1 MKPASLHRRILF
13 PLLLCGGLLFALL
26 FWYFSPFFSPG
37 ENRRFS
43 AYVEE
48 RFHSEVTSSA
58 ITLHYT
64 LADPAS
70 RGIAPGTA
78 SFGTVSIPDRTS
90 YDALLQSVETTLTSF
105 HRNRLSAENQITLD
119 LLLYELD
126 CEKMPGSTSLLAEPL
141 GPSLGIQAQL
151 PILLAEYPFRTQQDI
166 ADYLHL
172 LQDLPRYFSDLIALE
187 QEKSR
192 QGVFQNDLAV
202 DGIIRQCN
210 AFLADADTP
219 ESHLLHT
226 VFQNKLQAS
235 SLFSEAERNL
245 CLQTH
250 EKLLISCVFPAYRSL
265 SDALSSLRGKG
276 TQNAGGLS
284 RQEGGLSY
292 YAYLLRS
299 RVGVDASPE
308 ELTRLLTQQLAD
320 QCAEMQIILD
330 QNPSLSLSEQALVLP
345 FSTPEEMLADLQN
358 AVSEDFPVLSGI
370 AYEVKTVDD
379 SLKDFLSPAFY
390 LTPPMDTG
398 TPNVIY
404 INPAASY
411 QGLELF
417 TTLAHEG
424 FPGHLYQTVTFQRQK
439 SSNIRNLLCT
449 SGFAEGWATYIE
461 PYAYQYAAD
470 YIQDPSATEL
480 ARISWLNRSI
490 NLCMY
495 SLLDIEI
502 HYNGWT
508 QAEAA
513 SFLKAFGIEDSAV
526 VSEIYQY
533 ILETPGNYLK
543 YYWGYLS
550 LLDLRTSEQNRLG
563 QDFDLKAFH
572 NQVLKIGGVQF
583 PVLEKYI
590 DAEF

>member
-202 DGIIRQCN
+202 DGIIRQCS

-219 ESHLLHT
+219 EIHLLHT
-226 VFQNKLQAS
+226 VFQINCRRLHCFLRRKGIS
-235 SLFSEAERNL
+235 VCRRMKNSLPPVFFPPTALFPMRFLHSAAKEHR
-245 CLQTH
+245 TPV
-250 EKLLISCVFPAYRSL
+250 VFPGRKA
-265 SDALSSLRGKG
+265 
-276 TQNAGGLS
+276 
-284 RQEGGLSY
+284 
-292 YAYLLRS
+292 
-299 RVGVDASPE
+299 
-308 ELTRLLTQQLAD
+308 
-320 QCAEMQIILD
+320 
-330 QNPSLSLSEQALVLP
+330 
-345 FSTPEEMLADLQN
+345 
-358 AVSEDFPVLSGI
+358 DFPTMRIFS
-370 AYEVKTVDD
+370 A
-379 SLKDFLSPAFY
+379 
-390 LTPPMDTG
+390 
-398 TPNVIY
+398 
-404 INPAASY
+404 AASV
-411 QGLELF
+411 L
-417 TTLAHEG
+417 TLH
-424 FPGHLYQTVTFQRQK
+424 R
-439 SSNIRNLLCT
+439 
-449 SGFAEGWATYIE
+449 
-461 PYAYQYAAD
+461 
-470 YIQDPSATEL
+470 
-480 ARISWLNRSI
+480 RS
-490 NLCMY
+490 
-495 SLLDIEI
+495 
-502 HYNGWT
+502 
-508 QAEAA
+508 
-513 SFLKAFGIEDSAV
+513 
-526 VSEIYQY
+526 
-533 ILETPGNYLK
+533 
-543 YYWGYLS
+543 
-550 LLDLRTSEQNRLG
+550 
-563 QDFDLKAFH
+563 
-572 NQVLKIGGVQF
+572 
-583 PVLEKYI
+583 
-590 DAEF
+590 

>member
-78 SFGTVSIPDRTS
+78 SFGTVSTPYRTS

-202 DGIIRQCN
+202 DGIIRQCS

-219 ESHLLHT
+219 EIHLLHT

-250 EKLLISCVFPAYRSL
+250 EKLLTSCVFPAYRSL

-390 LTPPMDTG
+390 LTPPADINS
-398 TPNVIY
+398 PNSIY
-404 INPAASY
+404 LNPADEMT
-411 QGLELF
+411 GIELYS
-417 TTLAHEG
+417 TLAHEG
-424 FPGHLYQTVTFQRQK
+424 FPGHLYQTVYSRTHAK
-439 SSNIRNLLCT
+439 TPLSALLSC
-449 SGFAEGWATYIE
+449 SGANEGWATYVENI
-461 PYAYQYAAD
+461 ACTFDNGLSRAAGE
-470 YIQDPSATEL
+470 YRAHM
-480 ARISWLNRSI
+480 RSLS
-490 NLCMY
+490 LCVHG
-495 SLLDIEI
+495 LLDIGI
-502 HYNGWT
+502 NYDGWDEARAGEFIRSCFQADDQT
-508 QAEAA
+508 VRELWQVMIDNPANYLEYCGGYIEYMDMREQAEAA
-513 SFLKAFGIEDSAV
+513 LGSRFSPLDFHK
-526 VSEIYQY
+526 
-533 ILETPGNYLK
+533 L
-543 YYWGYLS
+543 
-550 LLDLRTSEQNRLG
+550 LLDLGPVPFSVIRPRFMAWLEEQ
-563 QDFDLKAFH
+563 
-572 NQVLKIGGVQF
+572 V
-583 PVLEKYI
+583 
-590 DAEF
+590 

>member
-13 PLLLCGGLLFALL
+13 PLLLCGGFLFALL

-119 LLLYELD
+119 LLLYELN

-202 DGIIRQCN
+202 DGIIRQCS

-390 LTPPMDTG
+390 LTPPADVNS
-398 TPNVIY
+398 PNSIY
-404 INPAASY
+404 LNPADEMT
-411 QGLELF
+411 GIELYS
-417 TTLAHEG
+417 TLAHEG
-424 FPGHLYQTVTFQRQK
+424 FPGHLYQTVSFSR
-439 SSNIRNLLCT
+439 SDPLLIRHLYAP
-449 SGFAEGWATYIE
+449 SGYVEGWATYVE
-461 PYAYQYAAD
+461 SYACRYAARNLD
-470 YIQDPSATEL
+470 ANTQALCRLWY
-480 ARISWLNRSI
+480 LNRSVHLT
-490 NLCMY
+490 LC
-495 SLLDIEI
+495 SLLDLGI
-502 HYNGWT
+502 HSHGWLLSDASAFLAQFGIT
-508 QAEAA
+508 DASAAA
-513 SFLKAFGIEDSAV
+513 SL
-526 VSEIYQY
+526 YQY
-533 ILETPGNYLK
+533 ILETPANYLK
-543 YYWGYLS
+543 YCVGSLS
-550 LLDLRTSEQNRLG
+550 FSQLLSEVREQEGGSFSLIGFHEKLLRLG
-563 QDFDLKAFH
+563 PLP
-572 NQVLKIGGVQF
+572 F
-583 PVLEKYI
+583 PLVEKYL
-590 DAEF
+590 